1 MEDLELNCTM
11 DSTDVISFTPNDV
24 EEFSIASLSIDRGG
38 DEMGVYMEL
47 SRWDAEVLR
56 DWLSELLGG

>member
-11 DSTDVISFTPNDV
+11 DPMDVISFTPNDV
-24 EEFSIASLSIDRGG
+24 EEFSIASLSVDRGG
-38 DEMGVYMEL
+38 GEVGVYVEL